1 MENYILYVKYGSVV
15 CDLWVDFS
23 PSIPLYVPWISSI
36 KLIDFVSN
44 RCVFIRVFLNAKSN
58 ENLRGCEP
66 FLFDRHSFAC
76 SQQRFMRTGKR
87 VKSDVVFWMDSY
99 PPMGMIFRYSWT
111 IAILSSFIEVLIQIN
126 ICAIIKSRTR
136 LFLIINI
143 RDWFSLFVCLFL
155 SLSLMDSLFFKNVWL
170 MKKLLYY

>member
-1 MENYILYVKYGSVV
+1 MENYILYVKCGSVV

-66 FLFDRHSFAC
+66 FLFDRYSFAC

-87 VKSDVVFWMDSY
+87 GKTGVASWMDSY
-99 PPMGMIFRYSWT
+99 PVGAIFRYSPT
-111 IAILSSFIEVLIQIN
+111 IAILSSFIAAIMQIN
-126 ICAIIKSRTR
+126 IHMCNHKRIS
-136 LFLIINI
+136 
-143 RDWFSLFVCLFL
+143 SFVL
-155 SLSLMDSLFFKNVWL
+155 N
-170 MKKLLYY
+170 Y